1 MKKVLIVAALIVG
14 VLAASTSMAGAERAD
29 SRSSAG
35 AAASEAQR
43 GGGLL
48 IRFRLNS
55 RNGEPVAIKRFRFK
69 RLSAECNGGQ
79 VVNVAGKI
87 PSIRVK
93 DNNRFSKTLRR
104 ATKSVRVRGKVS
116 GDLDTVRGK
125 IRARG
130 AYAGATGCDSG
141 AVGWVAR

>member
-14 VLAASTSMAGAERAD
+14 VLAASTSVAGAERAD
-29 SRSSAG
+29 SRSAA

>member
-14 VLAASTSMAGAERAD
+14 VLAASTSVAGAERAD
-29 SRSSAG
+29 SRSAA

-69 RLSAECNGGQ
+69 RLPAECNGGQ
-79 VVNVAGKI
+79 IVNVAGTI